1 MTKRSRTRQL
11 SSEERRLWS
20 HVARHV
26 KPMKGKALPPEPQLE
41 EKPDT
46 APAPRIGS
54 PPPNV
59 PPFPPQKP
67 GLPPLAPVER
77 RTLLALRRGRKEVDS
92 VIDLHGMRQEAAHGA
107 LLSFLHHGMRQ
118 AEAHQALRSF
128 LHRSQ
133 GAGLKIVLVVTGK
146 GKAGS
151 DNPFEERGVLRRMV
165 PHWLRLPDVRSLVV
179 GFEEAS
185 PQHGGSGALYVR
197 LRRRRGAG

>member
-1 MTKRSRTRQL
+1 MTKTRRPRQL

-26 KPMKGKALPPEPQLE
+26 KPMKGKALPPEPQPE
-41 EKPDT
+41 EKPDA
-46 APAPRIGS
+46 APLRIGS
-54 PPPNV
+54 PPPSPSPV
-59 PPFPPQKP
+59 PPHKP

-107 LLSFLHHGMRQ
+107 LLN
-118 AEAHQALRSF
+118 F
-128 LHRSQ
+128 LHRAQ
-133 GAGLKIVLVVTGK
+133 GSGHAVVLVITGK
-146 GKAGS
+146 GGAAAGMGI
-151 DNPFEERGVLRRMV
+151 FEERGVLRRMV

-197 LRRRRGAG
+197 LRRKRGAG

>member
-1 MTKRSRTRQL
+1 MTKGRRTRQL

-26 KPMKGKALPPEPQLE
+26 KPMKGKALPPEPPE

-46 APAPRIGS
+46 MPARLIGS

-59 PPFPPQKP
+59 PSPPQKP
-67 GLPPLAPVER
+67 SLPPLAPMER

-92 VIDLHGMRQEAAHGA
+92 VIDLHGMRQEQAHGA
-107 LLSFLHHGMRQ
+107 LLNFLHH
-118 AEAHQALRSF
+118 A
-128 LHRSQ
+128 Q
-133 GAGLKIVLVVTGK
+133 GSGHGVVLVITGK
-146 GKAGS
+146 GGAAAGTGI
-151 DNPFEERGVLRRMV
+151 FEERGVLRRMV
-165 PHWLRLPDVRSLVV
+165 PHWLRLPDLRSLVV

-197 LRRRRGAG
+197 LRRRRGMG

>member
-1 MTKRSRTRQL
+1 MTKTRRPRQL

-26 KPMKGKALPPEPQLE
+26 KPMKGKALPPEPQPE
-41 EKPDT
+41 EKPDA
-46 APAPRIGS
+46 APSPRLG
-54 PPPNV
+54 PPPPGPSPV
-59 PPFPPQKP
+59 PPQKP
-67 GLPPLAPVER
+67 SLPPLAPVER

-107 LLSFLHHGMRQ
+107 LLN
-118 AEAHQALRSF
+118 F
-128 LHRSQ
+128 LHRAQ
-133 GAGLKIVLVVTGK
+133 GSGHAVVLVITGK
-146 GKAGS
+146 GGAAAGTGI
-151 DNPFEERGVLRRMV
+151 FEERGVLRRMV

-197 LRRRRGAG
+197 LRRKRGAG